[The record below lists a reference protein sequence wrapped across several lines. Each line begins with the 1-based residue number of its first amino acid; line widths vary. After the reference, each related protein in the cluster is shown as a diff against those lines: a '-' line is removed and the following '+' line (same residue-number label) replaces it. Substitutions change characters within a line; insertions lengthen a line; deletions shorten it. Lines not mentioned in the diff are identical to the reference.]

1 MLPASRLV
9 AFAAYASLALL
20 SVGCGRSIEVRTM
33 AAPDAGL
40 STLHTFRML
49 PGPARRDGRAATG
62 ADDPMISN
70 SIANRAIRERIRR
83 AFEENG
89 YVLDERNPDFA
100 VAFYATARE
109 KLDVSTWDY
118 GYPFTPGW
126 PRYPR
131 QRQMVTQY
139 TEGSV
144 IIDVVK
150 PVSRDLLWRGEGKAE
165 LSEDPSDNVQQLAK
179 AAEVIV
185 SKFPH
190 ATSRVVAIK
199 P

>member
-1 MLPASRLV
+1 
-9 AFAAYASLALL
+9 
-20 SVGCGRSIEVRTM
+20 M
-33 AAPDAGL
+33 AAPAASL

-62 ADDPMISN
+62 ADDPMINN
-70 SIANRAIRERIRR
+70 SIANRAIRERIRK
-83 AFEENG
+83 AFEDGG
-89 YVLDERNPDFA
+89 YTVDERNPDFA

-109 KLDVSTWDY
+109 KLDVTTWDY
-118 GYPFTPGW
+118 GYPFMPGW

-131 QRQMVTQY
+131 QMPVVTQY

-150 PVSRDLLWRGEGKAE
+150 PITRELLWRGEGKAQ
-165 LSEDPSDNVQQLAK
+165 LSNDVSENVKQLAK

-190 ATSRVVAIK
+190 ATSRVVAVT